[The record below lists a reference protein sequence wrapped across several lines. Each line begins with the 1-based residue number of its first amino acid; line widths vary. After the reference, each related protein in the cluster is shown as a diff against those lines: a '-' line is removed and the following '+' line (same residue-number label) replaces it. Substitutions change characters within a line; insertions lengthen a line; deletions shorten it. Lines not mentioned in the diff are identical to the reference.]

1 MTALV
6 AGDQRAQMLLGDVV
20 FLVPL
25 VAAATLACSPRPAAD
40 GVYRPGRSNGDG
52 VRSRRRAWWR

>member
-25 VAAATLACSPRPAAD
+25 VAAATLACSPR
-40 GVYRPGRSNGDG
+40 
-52 VRSRRRAWWR
+52 RA